1 MGKTDAIE
9 VKISVGKNELI
20 FNKWN
25 EIYLNI

>member
-9 VKISVGKNELI
+9 VKISVVKNELI
-20 FNKWN
+20 FNKWS

>member
-25 EIYLNI
+25 EVYLNI